1 MKKLFMILP
10 LVFLLCFTFSCQKA
24 EEVAEE
30 TKEEVTSGI
39 VSVEGFDLAYSI
51 EGKGI
56 PCAVV
61 GDALS
66 VMRGTSKALRE
77 HFKFIFIESRMT
89 TPTQEGFDISTITF
103 DTLVEDIEKVRKTL
117 NIDKFC
123 VFGHSISGL
132 YALEYARKYPEHAT
146 HVIMNGTPPYHNLD
160 FRAMRDEY
168 WESNASDERKA
179 ILKQNIEML
188 TPEKI
193 SSLSPSDAGILS
205 SVSEQP
211 KIFYDSSYDC
221 LWIFEGA
228 YWNIE
233 VWDHLFEVIMADYD
247 LAKGRKVTTPVFLA
261 LGRYDYLIPFHVWDD
276 EKERLQNLSVNLFE
290 KSGHWAFLEEQELFD
305 KKLIEWVKEN

>member
-1 MKKLFMILP
+1 M
-10 LVFLLCFTFSCQKA
+10 LCFTFSCQKG
-24 EEVAEE
+24 EELDVDSEE
-30 TKEEVTSGI
+30 EATSGF

-56 PCAVV
+56 PCVVV

-66 VMRGTSKALRE
+66 VKRGTSKALRE
-77 HFKFIFIESRMT
+77 HFKFIFIDSRMT
-89 TPTQEGFDISTITF
+89 TPTKVGFNIGTITF

-117 NIDKFC
+117 GIEKFC

-146 HVIMNGTPPYHNLD
+146 HVIMNGTPPYHNID

-179 ILKQNIEML
+179 ILKQNMERL
-188 TPEKI
+188 TPEKM
-193 SSLSPSDAGILS
+193 SSLSPSETGILS
-205 SVSEQP
+205 YVSEEP
-211 KIFYDSSYDC
+211 KIFFNPSYSC
-221 LWIFEGA
+221 MWIFEGA
-228 YWNIE
+228 YWNME

-247 LAKGRKVTTPVFLA
+247 LTKERNVTTPVFLA

-276 EKERLQNLSVNLFE
+276 EKEKLPTLSVNLFD

-305 KKLIEWVKEN
+305 KKLIDWINSH